1 MAKRLFDIVFA
12 AVAFIVFL
20 VPVLLIIGA
29 IKLFERHPVLF
40 YQERV
45 GLEKQTFRIFKFQTM
60 VDMKVTKTGRI
71 LRKTGLDEI
80 PQFLN
85 VLNGDMSI
93 VGPRAITKDDIN
105 KFGWQTSYHTIRWKL
120 KPGITG
126 YAQIYGGQS
135 LKTSWF
141 WDKKYIQCNNLFKDL
156 GIICLSFLMNLFGK
170 TRVRR
175 MIWQDKNLK

>member
-1 MAKRLFDIVFA
+1 VKRLFDLAFA
-12 AVAFIVFL
+12 GIAFLVFL
-20 VPVLLIIGA
+20 MPVLVIITA
-29 IKLFERHPVLF
+29 IKLFEKHPILF
-40 YQERV
+40 YQERI
-45 GLEKQTFRIFKFQTM
+45 GLNRNTFRIFKFQTM
-60 VDMKVTKTGRI
+60 VDMNVTKTGKI
-71 LRKTGLDEI
+71 LRKTGLDEL

-85 VLNGDMSI
+85 VLRGDMSI

-105 KFGWQTSYHTIRWKL
+105 RFGWQTEYHHIRWRL

-141 WDKKYIQCNNLFKDL
+141 WDKKYIQCNNLFNDF
-156 GIICLSFLMNLFGK
+156 GVIGLSFLMNLFGK

-175 MIWQDKNLK
+175 IVWSNKNLR